1 MKLRDLL
8 KIISDFD
15 IVQIMA
21 DDGTKYICYF
31 GSKGLKHFKQ
41 KELLN
46 SKVLEVCSNK
56 NILIIII
63 EVFKS

>member
-21 DDGTKYICYF
+21 DDGTKDICYF
-31 GSKGLKHFKQ
+31 GPKELKHFKQ

-46 SKVLEVCSNK
+46 SKVLEVCSYK
-56 NILIIII
+56 DILVIVI

>member
-21 DDGTKYICYF
+21 DDGTKDICYF
-31 GSKGLKHFKQ
+31 GPKELKHFKQ
-41 KELLN
+41 KKLLN
-46 SKVLEVCSNK
+46 SKVLEVCSYK
-56 NILIIII
+56 DILVIVI

>member
-21 DDGTKYICYF
+21 DDGTKDICYF
-31 GSKGLKHFKQ
+31 GPKKLKHFKQ

-46 SKVLEVCSNK
+46 SKVLEVCSYK
-56 NILIIII
+56 DILVIVI

>member
-21 DDGTKYICYF
+21 DDGTKDICYF
-31 GSKGLKHFKQ
+31 GPKKLKHFKQ